1 MFCSRCMKREQVWDE
16 IIRIY
21 SQPKMLELLK
31 KYYPVPREN
40 VEVKLM
46 PPPIYPPML
55 DLNFKKRP

>member
-1 MFCSRCMKREQVWDE
+1 MKREQVWDE